1 MLFAA
6 LTIYVPNVQTGLAT
20 FEFVVFVIIQGLF
33 VKTVVGDLPHFLL
46 SLHEKVLSDESSEE
60 ISREKSRCVK
70 FGVVKL
76 SFLRFQRILIQIKKK
91 IPCVLGKIRFEFP
104 PRIFAR
110 EKMEELYL
118 ISSIKVK
125 LQSLVTFFFIKVA
138 SEIWRKQI
146 LNQT

>member
-1 MLFAA
+1 MLLAA
-6 LTIYVPNVQTGLAT
+6 LTIYVPNVQTGLAK
-20 FEFVVFVIIQGLF
+20 FEFVVFLIIQGSF
-33 VKTVVGDLPHFLL
+33 VKTVVVDLPHFLL

-104 PRIFAR
+104 PRIL
-110 EKMEELYL
+110 KM
-118 ISSIKVK
+118 K
-125 LQSLVTFFFIKVA
+125 LQSLVTFF
-138 SEIWRKQI
+138 
-146 LNQT
+146 L